1 MVRCPRGRLLQVCLL
16 WEGLQAPAGTSDEI
30 VESQDRVI
38 HPSEHFYALMDCTD
52 DADAD
57 RRLMREVLRH
67 TGLVASEYPEAEMRD
82 LSRRIYQN
90 WSGVAAEQLS
100 LAEVHLLI
108 YPRGF
113 WHEEPVQMHL
123 LQELWKQVG
132 LDEAQQGVAMHV
144 LQSEAAQKELHSR
157 TRDFCVVPYL
167 AAMVV
172 LIHSDP
178 ENREEYLEHL
188 CSLMGVPSRLHW
200 GLMLILSSLH
210 FADEVAE
217 QLVSALEA
225 HGVGSCAVGFHRHPE
240 LPRTS
245 GAVLEASHAEHP
257 QLRVVLWSGH
267 IFAFDGLLASLEAAE
282 KMGMASEA
290 LILSYAVAGR
300 WGAAR
305 QQCEQLQ
312 ESLGLGSSLCLG
324 SAADVLMDWCTS
336 MGIGTETGCSIHD
349 VRQTLQKLRHEVPT
363 LWTADLLI
371 CGYPYALCP
380 ILGTSGEL
388 RDVPMLVLVHGAGS
402 LAEYADESI
411 TPWILGTFKRWIASD
426 PAQPTKG
433 TTAMASRKVVFN
445 DRLDLVLARA
455 AFGEASQPQLVE
467 FGARYV
473 LRLAGGIQCDRR
485 LGDPRRLLLWRSQS
499 TFPAL
504 VALGIERMFTQVVRS
519 IDWSVEQMPVAEVRE
534 FHYPELQDFSAVLQ
548 IPWDFGLVSFQE
560 VLALGLPVL
569 MPSSQYMH
577 ALITTVFLARS
588 NLTDWNEKW
597 KRRFLQLVPDMWEG
611 FVPPASNRILP
622 MIRSEQSTRNTA
634 PGKLCNQSLK
644 SAPHRPELRLVEQ
657 VSSWWRYTEFETNRW
672 VKRFLLPRLNPPSF
686 VSPPC
691 ATSRETMATIG
702 RAFIF
707 LSVLLLADAMFKKGA
722 KQLVTF
728 QEPTRRPGVSLQ
740 SAGRNLLE
748 SGRDLRSFSRENGVR
763 KAAGAP
769 VTPALLA
776 AQPLKWM
783 HTPKCG
789 TSFLN
794 VLIHL
799 PDVCPGVDDSFQVNR
814 EVMGDLFEVKFE
826 DACPYVCD
834 GTKFLCNAK
843 PLGLFHTTHV
853 GVGLQYEF
861 LKGHLV
867 TMMRDPMQRIFS
879 AYSDQEW
886 SHGSNN
892 KDIVTYAHSE
902 AHLVTCQIMR
912 DGLMDP
918 PPASCRDLNETDAEQ
933 AVTRIREGFAFVGL
947 VEEWDLSICLLHRMF
962 GGDCLASDFM
972 DSRPTFS
979 GDTTNHEYNTSV
991 LEGYDD
997 PVDRLLYNGAKELFA
1012 ERLLEYNV
1020 SQESCQP
1027 CFAQAKLKSNLAD
1040 LNTLLKVL
1048 DPGAL
1053 CSRLR
1058 QETAYKL
1065 RQSLR
1070 FHQLL
1075 LADIWQAKWS
1085 AEDPS

>member
-1 MVRCPRGRLLQVCLL
+1 MAHCSKGRLLQGCLL
-16 WEGLQAPAGTSDEI
+16 WEGFLAAAGMSDEI
-30 VESQDRVI
+30 GEGRERVI
-38 HPSEHFYALMDCTD
+38 HPSEQFFALMDCTD

-67 TGLVASEYPEAEMRD
+67 TGLLASEYAEAEIRD
-82 LSRRIYQN
+82 SSRRTYQN
-90 WSGVAAEQLS
+90 WASVAGEQLS
-100 LAEVHLLI
+100 FAEVHLLI

-132 LDEAQQGVAMHV
+132 LDEAQQDLAMHV
-144 LQSEAAQKELHSR
+144 LQSEDAQKELHSR

-172 LIHSDP
+172 LIQSDP
-178 ENREEYLEHL
+178 ENRQEYLEHL
-188 CSLMGVPSRLHW
+188 CSLMGGPSRLHW
-200 GLMLILSSLH
+200 ALMLLLSSLH
-210 FADEVAE
+210 FADELAE
-217 QLVSALEA
+217 LLVSVLEVWMGISNVVA
-225 HGVGSCAVGFHRHPE
+225 ASECLG
-240 LPRTS
+240 LTS
-245 GAVLEASHAEHP
+245 GTHEAV
-257 QLRVVLWSGH
+257 
-267 IFAFDGLLASLEAAE
+267 
-282 KMGMASEA
+282 
-290 LILSYAVAGR
+290 ILSYAVAGR

-305 QQCEQLQ
+305 HQCEQLQ

-363 LWTADLLI
+363 LRAADLLI

-380 ILGTSGEL
+380 ILGTSVEL
-388 RDVPMLVLVHGAGS
+388 ADVPMLVLVHGAGS

-411 TPWILGTFKRWIASD
+411 TPWVLGTFKRWITPD
-426 PAQPTKG
+426 PAQPTRG
-433 TTAMASRKVVFN
+433 ATAMALRKVVFN

-473 LRLAGGIQCDRR
+473 LRLAGGVQCDRR
-485 LGDPRRLLLWRSQS
+485 LGERRRLLLWRSQS

-504 VALGIERMFTQVVRS
+504 VALGIERLFTQVVRS

-569 MPSSQYMH
+569 LPSSHYMH

-611 FVPPASNRILP
+611 FVSPASNRTLGIK
-622 MIRSEQSTRNTA
+622 E
-634 PGKLCNQSLK
+634 
-644 SAPHRPELRLVEQ
+644 RPELRLVEQ

-672 VKRFLLPRLNPPSF
+672 VKRFRD
-686 VSPPC
+686 
-691 ATSRETMATIG
+691 
-702 RAFIF
+702 
-707 LSVLLLADAMFKKGA
+707 LAQASGFKKGG
-722 KQLVTF
+722 KQLVTSH
-728 QEPTRRPGVSLQ
+728 EPTRRPLVSLQ
-740 SAGRNLLE
+740 SSSRNLLE
-748 SGRDLRSFSRENGVR
+748 SGSDLRSFRRGNGFR

-769 VTPALLA
+769 ATPALLA

-853 GVGLQYEF
+853 GVGKEYEF

-867 TMMRDPMQRIFS
+867 TMMRDPIQRIFS

-886 SHGSNN
+886 SHGADS

-902 AHLVTCQIMR
+902 AHAVTCQIMR
-912 DGLMDP
+912 DGIIDP
-918 PPASCRDLNETDAEQ
+918 TPSWCRDLNETDAEE

-947 VEEWDLSICLLHRMF
+947 VEEWDLSICLLHRIF

-979 GDTTNHEYNTSV
+979 GDTTNHEYNTS
-991 LEGYDD
+991 LLDGYDD

-1027 CFAQAKLKSNLAD
+1027 CFAQAKLKSA
-1040 LNTLLKVL
+1040 
-1048 DPGAL
+1048 
-1053 CSRLR
+1053 
-1058 QETAYKL
+1058 
-1065 RQSLR
+1065 
-1070 FHQLL
+1070 
-1075 LADIWQAKWS
+1075 
-1085 AEDPS
+1085 